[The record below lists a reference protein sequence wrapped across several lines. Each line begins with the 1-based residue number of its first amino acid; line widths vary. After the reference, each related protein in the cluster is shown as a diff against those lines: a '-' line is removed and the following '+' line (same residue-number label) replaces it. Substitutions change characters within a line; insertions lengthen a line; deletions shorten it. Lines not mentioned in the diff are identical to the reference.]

1 MNFDQASK
9 LPRSEKITLMT
20 VEAIER
26 AKIFT
31 DLGSGLYSREVS
43 HFVVKIKNGTSAL
56 TQVYSTPTN
65 NNEFYYNPIEGKVYV
80 KLDENPKL
88 KNLSITYRFF
98 YSTANVNL
106 PFDFSVG
113 ANVYFDA
120 RIESIGNIGQQLD
133 ELIS

>member
-20 VEAIER
+20 VEAVER

-31 DLGSGLYSREVS
+31 DLGSGVYSRDVS
-43 HFVVKIKNGTSAL
+43 HFVVKIKNGTSTL

-88 KNLSITYRFF
+88 KNLCSCFLLF
-98 YSTANVNL
+98 W
-106 PFDFSVG
+106 
-113 ANVYFDA
+113 
-120 RIESIGNIGQQLD
+120 
-133 ELIS
+133 